1 MIEQAFN
8 IIPGQTAISA
18 IIWIFILVAILY
30 FARKQAHQAIYSL
43 SRVIYSAMRITA
55 RSVKLAET
63 RLAIRNRDVL
73 LSEGAEGSENT
84 IEQEFNRVNK
94 VVKRDLGKFPVLQ
107 RSLFDQI
114 SRIDD
119 DYQKSSDLV
128 PDPPDWIEAVE
139 AVAKLKENR
148 SGTTVDILER
158 IHDSIVIQK
167 KDSIEEYRK
176 AVSKHHLIL
185 NKLMP
190 YWRKL
195 TENLGKLE
203 KTIDGIK
210 VRSSRI
216 DSKMEEYEE
225 IRNGSDKAERV
236 LKSSSIITFVI
247 SGFAL
252 AIGVGGAIVNFNLIA
267 LPMSEMMGGGSY
279 IGNFKT
285 SHVAAMVIILLE
297 ISIGFYLM
305 DAMRITKLFPIIG
318 QMDDR
323 LRRKMILITLS
334 ILTILACIES
344 SLALMREQIAS
355 NRMALVQTLTEGSKV
370 DPTSD
375 PTILYGQ
382 MVLGFILPFTLAVV
396 AIPFESF
403 VHSCRTVVGSIMVY
417 ILQFLSYFFRLT
429 GNLTISIGK
438 LLVSIYDLAIFP
450 ALWVEDLFKKG
461 RKGYNKENQ
470 SKEEE
475 ESNG

>member
-8 IIPGQTAISA
+8 IIPGQVAISA
-18 IIWIFILVAILY
+18 IIWVVILITVLY
-30 FARKQAHQAIYSL
+30 FARKQAHQAIYAL
-43 SRVIYSAMRITA
+43 SKVIYEAMRLTA
-55 RSVKLAET
+55 KSIKLAEA
-63 RLAIRNRDVL
+63 RLTERNRDVL
-73 LSEGAEGSENT
+73 LSEGAESSENH
-84 IEQEFNRVNK
+84 IEQEFNRINK
-94 VVKRDLGKFPVLQ
+94 IVERDLGKFPVLQ
-107 RSLFDQI
+107 RTLFDQI

-119 DYQKSSDLV
+119 DYQNSSDLV

-148 SGTTVDILER
+148 TGTTADILER
-158 IHDSIVIQK
+158 IHESIVIQR

-176 AVSKHHLIL
+176 SVSKHHLIL

-210 VRSSRI
+210 IRSTRI
-216 DSKMEEYEE
+216 DSKMENYEE
-225 IRNGSDKAERV
+225 IRNGSDKAERI

-247 SGFAL
+247 SAFAL

-279 IGNFKT
+279 IGSFKT

-318 QMDDR
+318 QMDDKM
-323 LRRKMILITLS
+323 RRKMILITLS

-344 SLALMREQIAS
+344 SLAMMREQIAS

-370 DPTSD
+370 DPSSD

-403 VHSCRTVVGSIMVY
+403 VHSCRTVAGSLMLYV
-417 ILQFLSYFFRLT
+417 LQFLSYFFRLI
-429 GNLTISIGK
+429 GNLSVSIGK
-438 LLVSIYDLAIFP
+438 LFISIYDLFIFP
-450 ALWVEDLFKKG
+450 TLWLEDQFKREKKVE
-461 RKGYNKENQ
+461 NKE
-470 SKEEE
+470 SETKEEE
-475 ESNG
+475 TNA

>member
-8 IIPGQTAISA
+8 IIPGQVAISA
-18 IIWIFILVAILY
+18 IIWVVILIAVLY
-30 FARKQAHQAIYSL
+30 FARKQAHQAIYAL
-43 SRVIYSAMRITA
+43 SKVIYEAMRLTA
-55 RSVKLAET
+55 KSIKHAEV
-63 RLAIRNRDVL
+63 RLTERNRDVL
-73 LSEGAEGSENT
+73 LSEGAESSENH

-94 VVKRDLGKFPVLQ
+94 IVERDLGKFPVLQ
-107 RSLFDQI
+107 RTLFDQI

-119 DYQKSSDLV
+119 DYQNSSDLV

-148 SGTTVDILER
+148 TGATADILER
-158 IHDSIVIQK
+158 IHESIVIQR

-176 AVSKHHLIL
+176 SVSKHHLIL

-210 VRSSRI
+210 IRSTRI
-216 DSKMEEYEE
+216 DSKMENYEE
-225 IRNGSDKAERV
+225 IRNGSDKAERI
-236 LKSSSIITFVI
+236 LKSSSIITFII
-247 SGFAL
+247 SAFAL

-279 IGNFKT
+279 IGSFKT

-318 QMDDR
+318 QMDDKM
-323 LRRKMILITLS
+323 RRKMILITLS

-344 SLALMREQIAS
+344 SLAMMREQIAS

-370 DPTSD
+370 DPSSD

-403 VHSCRTVVGSIMVY
+403 VHSCRTVVGSLMLYV
-417 ILQFLSYFFRLT
+417 LQFLSYFFRLI
-429 GNLTISIGK
+429 GNLSVSIGK
-438 LLVSIYDLAIFP
+438 LFISIYDLFIFP
-450 ALWVEDLFKKG
+450 TLWLEDQFKREKKVES
-461 RKGYNKENQ
+461 KE
-470 SKEEE
+470 SETKEEE
-475 ESNG
+475 INA